1 MELHRGFSPLDPRHK
16 NLQKRPDLH
25 RGPSIKPRPPPPHA
39 QSGREKR
46 RLRLGRPRESI
57 TPGTE
62 LNKADG
68 GLDWRGGGAR
78 PRGGVL
84 SINEVPPTAS
94 SPGSEGWREGST
106 VMTAGV
112 GDGPRLHQPSI
123 RAPEGPV
130 KLTPA
135 RLPTP
140 TATGWA
146 AKSVREVGAAARGG
160 GGSVCVLSGLH
171 FARLQD
177 HFPNFVSN
185 FGSGPKSEPW
195 GTPCVTAAV
204 RVVVV
209 MVQPGQER
217 TCMGGGR
224 GESCGPEKIPP

>member
-25 RGPSIKPRPPPPHA
+25 RGPSIKPRPPPPPRTERT
-39 QSGREKR
+39 REKEASPWEAARINHTGDRTQQGR
-46 RLRLGRPRESI
+46 RWSRLAG
-57 TPGTE
+57 
-62 LNKADG
+62 
-68 GLDWRGGGAR
+68 GGGAR

-106 VMTAGV
+106 VMTVGV
-112 GDGPRLHQPSI
+112 GDQPRLHQPSI

-160 GGSVCVLSGLH
+160 ALCVSSPGFILPGYKTTFQTL
-171 FARLQD
+171 
-177 HFPNFVSN
+177 P
-185 FGSGPKSEPW
+185 
-195 GTPCVTAAV
+195 VTLAA
-204 RVVVV
+204 
-209 MVQPGQER
+209 
-217 TCMGGGR
+217 
-224 GESCGPEKIPP
+224 GPEVSPGAHRV

>member
-1 MELHRGFSPLDPRHK
+1 MSR
-16 NLQKRPDLH
+16 
-25 RGPSIKPRPPPPHA
+25 KPTKASRFTPWAIHQATPPPPTHRA
-39 QSGREKR
+39 DERKGGFALGGRANQSHRGRNST
-46 RLRLGRPRESI
+46 RPTVVSI
-57 TPGTE
+57 G
-62 LNKADG
+62 
-68 GLDWRGGGAR
+68 GGGAR

-106 VMTAGV
+106 VMTVGV

-146 AKSVREVGAAARGG
+146 AKSVREVGAAARG